1 MTKYYTGKGDSG
13 DTGLLGDGRVPKF
26 DLRMEC
32 LGTLDELSAA
42 LGLAR
47 SLLPSKKHEALIVNL
62 QRRLYELMAEVAA
75 TADNAERFSHINTES
90 VTEIEKQIDSLA
102 FDLES
107 PEGFIIPGDTT
118 ASAAVSC
125 SRTIARRAERRV
137 VELAEMGG
145 IRNKELLAYLNRL
158 SSLLFVLELKLIQE
172 SRGSHVTYAKGKPE

>member
-1 MTKYYTGKGDSG
+1 MTKYYTGKGDRG

-47 SLLPSKKHEALIVNL
+47 SLLPSRKHDALIVGL
-62 QRRLYELMAEVAA
+62 QRKLYELMAEVAA
-75 TADNAERFSHINTES
+75 TAENVDRFSRINTES
-90 VTEIEKQIDSLA
+90 VVEIEKQIDALA

-107 PEGFIIPGDTT
+107 PEGFIVPGDTT
-118 ASAAVSC
+118 SSASVSC
-125 SRTIARRAERRV
+125 ARTIARRAERRV
-137 VELAEMGG
+137 VELAETGG
-145 IRNKELLAYLNRL
+145 IKNPELLAYLNRL

-172 SRGSHVTYAKGKPE
+172 SKGSHVTYAKGKTA